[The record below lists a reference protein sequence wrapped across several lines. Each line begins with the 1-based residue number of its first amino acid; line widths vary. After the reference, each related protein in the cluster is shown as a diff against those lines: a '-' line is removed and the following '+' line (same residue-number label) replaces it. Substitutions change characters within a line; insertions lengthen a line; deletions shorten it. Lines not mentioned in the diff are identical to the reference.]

1 MIDDIEVWDSKI
13 KIPQLVLEKIS
24 LLKPKK
30 LRDKAGLECII
41 INGLDAFLT
50 DGICDWHDD
59 MHIDAQYS
67 LLLVVRNDTN
77 SYVQSEA
84 IVPVKNQPVGT
95 MIELN
100 IWKNHRLWNENG
112 DDTELGV
119 FAVLCTDLIN
129 HLSKEKCEL
138 YFERIIKERF
148 KE

>member
-1 MIDDIEVWDSKI
+1 
-13 KIPQLVLEKIS
+13 
-24 LLKPKK
+24 
-30 LRDKAGLECII
+30 
-41 INGLDAFLT
+41 
-50 DGICDWHDD
+50 